1 MRVSE
6 RILCSN
12 HMDSKHTSLIFPHYA
27 RTFLRNHI
35 LAKFRGV
42 RIFDI
47 SETIWPTPLNEAF
60 EYCKKEPGWLRK
72 ATTRPNNEEC
82 RCHTLEP
89 AYIGGREPQEDRLT
103 SY

>member
-1 MRVSE
+1 VSE
-6 RILCSN
+6 RILGSN
-12 HMDSKHTSLIFPHYA
+12 RCAKSPAPGRPMDSKHTSLIFPHYA
-27 RTFLRNHI
+27 RTFLCNHI

-47 SETIWPTPLNEAF
+47 SETIWPTPLNEAV

-82 RCHTLEP
+82 RCRIH
-89 AYIGGREPQEDRLT
+89 
-103 SY
+103 